1 MNRHRYGCRLTRM
14 GNRLRIPMR
23 SPRFVLALEPRAHGA
38 ELLPAQKYLTVLAV
52 LRENPERLA
61 FPGCA
66 LRLEPEPRLRCLH
79 S

>member
-23 SPRFVLALEPRAHGA
+23 NRRFVLAREPRAHGA
-38 ELLPAQKYLTVLAV
+38 ELLHAQKYLPVLAV
-52 LRENPERLA
+52 LREIPERLA
-61 FPGCA
+61 FPGRA

-79 S
+79 L